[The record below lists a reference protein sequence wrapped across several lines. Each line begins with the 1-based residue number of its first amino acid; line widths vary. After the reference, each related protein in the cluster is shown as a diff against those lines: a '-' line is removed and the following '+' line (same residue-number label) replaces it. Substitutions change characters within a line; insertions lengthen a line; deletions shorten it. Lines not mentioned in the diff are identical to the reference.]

1 MDHPFA
7 REEEEDIISSSS
19 KFLRPLNWVPV
30 SCEDDKK
37 TSAHRAHDLRLGL

>member
-1 MDHPFA
+1 MIIRL
-7 REEEEDIISSSS
+7 REKKKKTSSSS